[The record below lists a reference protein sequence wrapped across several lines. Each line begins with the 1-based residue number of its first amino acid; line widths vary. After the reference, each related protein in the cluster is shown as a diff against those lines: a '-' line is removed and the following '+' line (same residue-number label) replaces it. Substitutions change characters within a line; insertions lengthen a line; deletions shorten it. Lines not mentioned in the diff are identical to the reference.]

1 MQRLFLYYSNS
12 LVIVIK
18 RNTRKSDGQ
27 SGRKLH
33 TNRTE
38 LEFGFAAK
46 MEFKERK
53 KKTIEWYKEQ
63 ERR

>member
-1 MQRLFLYYSNS
+1 M
-12 LVIVIK
+12 IVIK
-18 RNTRKSDGQ
+18 WNTRKSDGQ
-27 SGRKLH
+27 SRRKLH
-33 TNRTE
+33 TSQVE

-46 MEFKERK
+46 MDFEEGI